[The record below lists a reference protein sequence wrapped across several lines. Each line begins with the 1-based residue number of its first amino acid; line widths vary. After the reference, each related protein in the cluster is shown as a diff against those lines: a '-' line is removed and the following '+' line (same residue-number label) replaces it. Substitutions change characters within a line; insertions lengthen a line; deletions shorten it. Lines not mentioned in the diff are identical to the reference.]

1 MVGQTIGPYRI
12 VEKLGEG
19 GMGEVYRARDPRLE
33 RDVAVKA
40 LPALFQADA
49 DRVTRF
55 EREAQIL
62 ASLNHPHIA
71 RLYGLEEAGG
81 SRFLVLELVDG
92 GTLSSR
98 LGAEPVPILRALTI
112 ARQITG
118 ALGAAHDKGI
128 IHRDLKPGNIGLSA
142 DGQVKVLDFGLA
154 KAFGP
159 DQSAAVAE
167 TRTHVAATEPGT
179 FMGTVAYMSP
189 EQLRGLPLDKRADIW
204 AFGCVLFE
212 MLAGG
217 HPFARSTS
225 SDTIAAIL
233 NVDPD
238 WSRLPAA
245 TPPRLRWL
253 LRRCLERDATQRLHD
268 ITDARIEME
277 EMLAPGFSTTQAA
290 EPAPAL
296 RMQTR
301 EKIAWGVAAL
311 GLLSVLTWIVLG
323 RDGLLD
329 STPVETTAV
338 STSIVLPDGLR
349 LWMSVNPAGR
359 FALSPNGRS
368 IVVVVQDSSNRSQL
382 WVRPLRSPVGQ
393 LLAGTEGATFPFW
406 SPDSRF
412 IAFLAGGKL
421 RRIDATGGRVD
432 TICDAI
438 SPSTGAWSQS
448 DVILFTPRPG
458 AALHRVPAAG
468 GKDVP
473 ATTLDESS
481 GDAQHWFPSF
491 LPDGRHFL
499 FFAVG
504 SATGGVTDPRGV
516 YLAELDSTA
525 PPKRIL
531 SSGSNARYAN
541 GHLIFLQDGT
551 LMAQAFDM
559 KRLEPSGEPHP
570 LAEQVLIAGAGST
583 GTAGAVSVSTNGVL
597 AYQAGS
603 ITRSQ
608 LVWLDRQGK
617 ELTRI
622 GDQADYADAVL
633 SPDET
638 KVAVSVTDPATA
650 TRDIWVYALA
660 RPTRERLTVDRSDDF
675 APVWSPDS
683 LRLVYSSIRSNGIQ
697 LYERPAT
704 AGGTERIV
712 VKDSL
717 GKFAADWSH
726 DGKFLAYVGGGGII
740 GRSDLWIAPVGG
752 APYAFA
758 ETSFVE
764 TQPRFSPDGQWIA
777 FSSAETTRFEVY
789 ISPFPGPG
797 HRIQVST
804 DGGRWAR
811 WSRTGHELLYLKLD
825 NTLMSVPI
833 ERGVDGLRVGTPQP
847 LFALKSRPSPRLDA
861 YPYDLSRDG
870 RILVNGFVE
879 DITTT
884 PITLVTNWPSEIRR

>member
-1 MVGQTIGPYRI
+1 MIGQTVGPYRV

-40 LPALFQADA
+40 LPSLFQADA

-71 RLYGLEEAGG
+71 RLYGLEEARG
-81 SRFLVLELVDG
+81 SRFLVLELVEG
-92 GTLSSR
+92 GTLASR
-98 LGAEPVPILRALTI
+98 LRAGPLSIPQALTI
-112 ARQITG
+112 ARQIAD

-128 IHRDLKPGNIGLSA
+128 IHRDLKPANVGLSA
-142 DGQVKVLDFGLA
+142 DVQVKVLDFGLA
-154 KAFGP
+154 KAFST
-159 DQSAAVAE
+159 DQSPAAE
-167 TRTHVAATEPGT
+167 TRTHVAATDPGT

-189 EQLRGLPLDKRADIW
+189 EQLRGLPLDKRTDIW

-212 MLAGG
+212 MLAGS

-233 NVDPD
+233 NVEPD
-238 WSRLPAA
+238 WSPLPAA

-253 LRRCLERDATQRLHD
+253 LRRCLEKDAARRVHD
-268 ITDARIEME
+268 IADARIELE
-277 EMLAPGFSTTQAA
+277 EMLVPGFSAMSAA
-290 EPAPAL
+290 EAAPPS

-311 GLLSVLTWIVLG
+311 GLLSALAWFGLG
-323 RDGLLD
+323 RFGLLD
-329 STPVETTAV
+329 NAPGEASPVSA
-338 STSIVLPDGLR
+338 SIVLPDGLR
-349 LWMSVNPAGR
+349 LWALNPAGR

-368 IVVVVQDSSNRSQL
+368 IVVVVQDSSNGSQL
-382 WVRPLRSPVGQ
+382 WVRPLHAPVGQ

-406 SPDSRF
+406 SSDSRS
-412 IAFLAGGKL
+412 IAFFAGGKL
-421 RRIDATGGRVD
+421 KRIDVTGGPVG
-432 TICDAI
+432 TICDAA
-438 SPSTGAWSQS
+438 SSSSGAWSQS

-458 AALHRVPAAG
+458 SALHRVPATG

-481 GDAQHWFPSF
+481 GDAQHWFPAF

-499 FFAVG
+499 FFVVG
-504 SATGGVTDPRGV
+504 SATGGMTDPRGV
-516 YLAELDSTA
+516 YLGELDSTTA
-525 PPKRIL
+525 PRRIL
-531 SSGSNARYAN
+531 ASGSNARYAN

-551 LMAQAFDM
+551 LTAQRFDAE
-559 KRLEPSGEPHP
+559 RLELSGEPHP
-570 LAEQVLIAGAGST
+570 LAEQVLIAGAGAT
-583 GTAGAVSVSTNGVL
+583 GTAGAFSLSTNGIL

-617 ELTRI
+617 ELGRI

-633 SPDET
+633 SPNDASA
-638 KVAVSVTDPATA
+638 AVSVMDPATA
-650 TRDIWVYALA
+650 TRDIWVYDLA
-660 RPTRERLTVDRSDDF
+660 RGHRERLTFDRSDDF
-675 APVWSPDS
+675 APVWSPDGGQ
-683 LRLVYSSIRSNGIQ
+683 LLYSSIRSNGIQ
-697 LYERPAT
+697 LYQRPA
-704 AGGTERIV
+704 APGGSERIV
-712 VKDSL
+712 VLDRL
-717 GKFAADWSH
+717 GKFAADWSR

-764 TQPRFSPDGQWIA
+764 TQPRFSPDGEWLA
-777 FSSAETTRFEVY
+777 FSTVETGSFEVY

-797 HRIQVST
+797 RRIPVST

-811 WSRTGHELLYLKLD
+811 WSRTGRELFYLKLD
-825 NTLMSVPI
+825 NTLMSVSV
-833 ERGVDGLRVGTPQP
+833 EQRADGLRVGTPRP

-884 PITLVTNWPSEIRR
+884 PITLVTNWPSDIRR